1 VKVKLIYAIAL
12 FVLTT
17 ANLWAQA
24 LGTVV
29 GTVTDQ
35 NGAVVPEATVTIIN
49 EGTQFSRTALTNEN
63 GQYVAES
70 FPTGRITV
78 TAGRSGF
85 QKLVRSG

>member
-49 EGTQFSRTALTNEN
+49 EGTQFSRTALRFSE
-63 GQYVAES
+63 
-70 FPTGRITV
+70 
-78 TAGRSGF
+78 AGAFGSPIDRCRHHHG
-85 QKLVRSG
+85 